1 MSYMDKS
8 DNSALGPIFG
18 AFLLVIV
25 GVGFFAMLDAG
36 FQQGRRSGYCEA
48 SCEVINGGRGTFR
61 LGPQHQCICVM
72 DGQEH
77 EAPVSR

>member
-1 MSYMDKS
+1 MNNPDT
-8 DNSALGPIFG
+8 AAVGPVVG
-18 AFLLVIV
+18 VIV
-25 GVGFFAMLDAG
+25 LILVGIGFFGMLDAG

-61 LGPQHQCICVM
+61 LSAQHQCICVM

-77 EAPVSR
+77 PAPVSR